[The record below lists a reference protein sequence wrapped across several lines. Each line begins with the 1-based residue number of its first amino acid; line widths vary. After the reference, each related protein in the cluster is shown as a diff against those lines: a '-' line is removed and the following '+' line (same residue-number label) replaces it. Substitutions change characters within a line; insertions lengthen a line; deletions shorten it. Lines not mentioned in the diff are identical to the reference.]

1 MANGMETICTGLI
14 IIKTM
19 KRLNEMYKL
28 IDILVLGTLLEEMKE
43 HLI

>member
-28 IDILVLGTLLEEMKE
+28 IDILGTLLEEMKE